1 MTQAV
6 TSQMAPHIA
15 LPSGNAA
22 VKDAGTPL
30 LQATGLTMRFG
41 GLTAL
46 DALDIS
52 VFDGEILGLL
62 GPNGSGKTTFFNVVT
77 GLYAASA
84 GTVLLDGRDISG
96 NTPQQVYRAGVTRT
110 FQRSRLSLTMSV
122 FDNVAIGNYQ
132 HFQRGLLSNLF
143 RRAAFEREYQQTVE
157 LVDSLLRTFSSDL
170 AQKMFMPAGTLSMI
184 DRRRVE
190 LCRALIS
197 QPRLLLLDE
206 PSAGMT
212 HDETAELMDDI
223 MQVRSRLAAFT
234 IVIIEHE
241 MNVIQR
247 ITDRCVVLNYG
258 KKIAQGTYA
267 AITADPQ
274 VQIAYLGQEDAA

>member
-1 MTQAV
+1 MSA
-6 TSQMAPHIA
+6 
-15 LPSGNAA
+15 
-22 VKDAGTPL
+22 PL

-46 DALDIS
+46 DALDLT
-52 VFDGEILGLL
+52 VNEGEILGLL

-84 GTVLLDGRDISG
+84 GSVLLDGRDLSR

-122 FDNVAIGNYQ
+122 FDNIAIGNYQ
-132 HFQRGLLSNLF
+132 HMPLGLLTSLF
-143 RRAAFEREYQQTVE
+143 RRAAFKQDYDATVAT
-157 LVDSLLRTFSSDL
+157 VAALLATFSQAL
-170 AQKMFMPAGTLSMI
+170 AARMFEAAGNLSMI

-197 QPRLLLLDE
+197 RPRLLLLDE

-223 MQVRSRLAAFT
+223 LQVRSRLGHFT
-234 IVIIEHE
+234 IIIIEHE
-241 MNVIQR
+241 MNVIER
-247 ITDRCVVLNYG
+247 ITNRCVVLNYG
-258 KKIAQGTYA
+258 KKIADGTYA
-267 AITADPQ
+267 EITTDAQ
-274 VQIAYLGQEDAA
+274 VQIAYLGQEAAA

>member
-1 MTQAV
+1 MSA
-6 TSQMAPHIA
+6 
-15 LPSGNAA
+15 
-22 VKDAGTPL
+22 PL

-46 DALDIS
+46 DALDFT
-52 VFDGEILGLL
+52 VNEGEILGLL

-84 GTVLLDGRDISG
+84 GSVLLDGRDLSR

-132 HFQRGLLSNLF
+132 HMPLGLWTSLF
-143 RRAAFEREYQQTVE
+143 GRAAFKRDYDATV
-157 LVDSLLRTFSSDL
+157 VTVAALLATFSEAL
-170 AQKMFMPAGTLSMI
+170 AARMFEPAGNLSMI

-190 LCRALIS
+190 LCRALVS
-197 QPRLLLLDE
+197 RPRLLLLDE

-223 MQVRSRLAAFT
+223 LQVRARLGHFT

-241 MNVIQR
+241 MNVIER
-247 ITDRCVVLNYG
+247 ITNRCVVLNYG
-258 KKIAQGTYA
+258 KKIADGTYA
-267 AITADPQ
+267 EITADAQ
-274 VQIAYLGQEDAA
+274 VQVAYLGQEAAA

>member
-1 MTQAV
+1 MSA
-6 TSQMAPHIA
+6 
-15 LPSGNAA
+15 
-22 VKDAGTPL
+22 PL

-46 DALDIS
+46 DALDLS
-52 VFDGEILGLL
+52 VVDGEILGLL

-77 GLYAASA
+77 GLYRASR
-84 GTVLLDGRDISG
+84 GSVLLDGQDISG
-96 NTPQQVYRAGVTRT
+96 KTPQQVYRSGVTRT
-110 FQRSRLSLTMSV
+110 FQSSRLSLTMSV

-132 HFQRGLLSNLF
+132 HLQLGLFANLF
-143 RRAAFEREYQQTVE
+143 RRTAFRIEYRQTVAMVE
-157 LVDSLLRTFSSDL
+157 SLLRTFNPEL
-170 AQKMFMPAGTLSMI
+170 ADRMFEPAAALSMI
-184 DRRRVE
+184 NRRRVE

-223 MQVRSRLAAFT
+223 LQVRSRLAKFT

-241 MNVIQR
+241 MHVIQR

-258 KKIAQGTYA
+258 KKIAEGTYA
-267 AITADPQ
+267 EITADPQ
-274 VQIAYLGQEDAA
+274 VQVAYLGQEAVA

>member
-1 MTQAV
+1 MTV
-6 TSQMAPHIA
+6 
-15 LPSGNAA
+15 
-22 VKDAGTPL
+22 PL

-46 DALDIS
+46 DALDLS

-77 GLYAASA
+77 GLYTASA
-84 GTVLLDGRDISG
+84 GRVLLDGADISG

-122 FDNVAIGNYQ
+122 FDNVAIGNTR
-132 HFQRGLLSNLF
+132 HFKRGLLATLFQREAF
-143 RRAAFEREYQQTVE
+143 RRDYEQTVE
-157 LVDSLLRTFSSDL
+157 LVGSLLRIFNSAL
-170 AQKMFMPAGTLSMI
+170 AGRMFDAAGTLSMI

-197 QPRLLLLDE
+197 APRLLLLDE

-212 HDETAELMDDI
+212 HDETSELMDDI
-223 MQVRSRLAAFT
+223 LQVRSRLKKFT
-234 IVIIEHE
+234 VVIIEHE

-258 KKIAQGTYA
+258 KKIAEGTYA
-267 AITADPQ
+267 EITADPQ
-274 VQIAYLGQEDAA
+274 VQVAYLGQEAAA